1 MPRSTWSLWISIA
14 TSGRLTCAPQKQN
27 QQQSLPSLTCTFHV
41 MASLSSHWWLHA
53 NSSRHKN
60 ELILQ
65 QQMSMTTSR
74 PLVLTRARNWKG
86 ESAVKTRKQP
96 PHKADNAVTYL
107 IKAILDHKHCNTRDG
122 VKLYQRLM
130 ITQKNTP
137 FPRMAEL
144 VKKCTVVPDTGVML
158 READTIVQQ
167 IYQRAS
173 ITIARR

>member
-1 MPRSTWSLWISIA
+1 MT
-14 TSGRLTCAPQKQN
+14 
-27 QQQSLPSLTCTFHV
+27 
-41 MASLSSHWWLHA
+41 A

-60 ELILQ
+60 VLILQ

-74 PLVLTRARNWKG
+74 PLVLTKARNWKG
-86 ESAVKTRKQP
+86 DSAVKTTKQP
-96 PHKADNAVTYL
+96 PHKAANAVTYL
-107 IKAILDHKHCNTRDG
+107 FEAILDHKHSNTRDG

-137 FPRMAEL
+137 FPRVAEPL
-144 VKKCTVVPDTGVML
+144 KKCIVVPDTGVML

-167 IYQRAS
+167 ICQRAS